1 MEINNTVFSSTYNEQ
16 FYKVIVKCYTMWF
29 VNTTIF
35 TKYKNPSSIKYKNP
49 SSIKYKN
56 PSSIKYK
63 NLSFIKYKNVTC
75 QYHSCPQNIK
85 ILHLQKI

>member
-1 MEINNTVFSSTYNEQ
+1 
-16 FYKVIVKCYTMWF
+16 MWF

-35 TKYKNPSSIKYKNP
+35 TKYKNP